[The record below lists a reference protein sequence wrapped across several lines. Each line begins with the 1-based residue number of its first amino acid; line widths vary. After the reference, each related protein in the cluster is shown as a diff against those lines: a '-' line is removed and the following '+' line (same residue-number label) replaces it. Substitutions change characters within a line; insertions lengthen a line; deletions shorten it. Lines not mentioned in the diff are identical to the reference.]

1 MAIASIGVGAV
12 GTEEAILI
20 GRRHSQSAT
29 DWKRTP
35 SRAFQD
41 LPRGFLRFP
50 LALDTRTK
58 SFLTLMFDSFF
69 IYRMG
74 HKKGQGL
81 NLGVL
86 RIWRGI

>member
-35 SRAFQD
+35 SRAFRD

-58 SFLTLMFDSFF
+58 SFLTLMFDFF
-69 IYRMG
+69 FYLPNGPQKRTG
-74 HKKGQGL
+74 P
-81 NLGVL
+81 
-86 RIWRGI
+86 